1 MILRVLV
8 ALLLLAAPARA
19 AELKLATWNIA
30 CGARLNPRPAGD
42 PDIPRDVIPREA
54 GDLARLRAYATR
66 LAADVVALQEVEGP
80 GAAAL
85 VLDPAEWQFFFP
97 EENDIQRAGLA
108 VRRAIPARQNPDLAA
123 LDIQPEAHFSLR
135 RGVDVTVGEGASAL
149 RIQPE
154 APSPTVTSTPRRREK
169 WASALRVLSVH
180 LRAGCREPDDRG
192 RECDGL
198 TRQASILAGWI
209 EARQAAGEA
218 FAIAGDFNRRFDRDP
233 AILPTLERAAPLT
246 RATAGRSNPCW
257 GGRPFIDHL
266 LLGGPARGWL
276 MPNSLRVMVY
286 AEQGAEWRRRLSDHC
301 PVSVVLDIP

>member
-1 MILRVLV
+1 
-8 ALLLLAAPARA
+8 
-19 AELKLATWNIA
+19 
-30 CGARLNPRPAGD
+30 
-42 PDIPRDVIPREA
+42 
-54 GDLARLRAYATR
+54 
-66 LAADVVALQEVEGP
+66 
-80 GAAAL
+80 

-149 RIQPE
+149 R
-154 APSPTVTSTPRRREK
+154 
-169 WASALRVLSVH
+169 VLSVH

-192 RECDGL
+192 RECGGL

-233 AILPTLERAAPLT
+233 AILPALERAAPLL
-246 RATAGRSNPCW
+246 RATSGRSNPCW
-257 GGRPFIDHL
+257 GGRPFIDHI
-266 LLGGPARGWL
+266 LLGGAARGW
-276 MPNSLRVMVY
+276 MRPNSLRVMVY
-286 AEQGAEWRRRLSDHC
+286 AEREPEWRRRLSDHC
-301 PVSVVLDIP
+301 PVSLVLDIP